1 MAQEFKIY
9 QYDLEEFRDI
19 LQEELSKNHKKSI
32 KVFLTNE
39 EVCELLKI
47 TIPTL
52 YSYIGKGYL
61 NQIKLSDS
69 VVRYDYDDVIDFIE
83 SRKLKAKR

>member
-1 MAQEFKIY
+1 MTQEFKFF

-19 LQEELSKNHKKSI
+19 IQEELSKNHKKSI
-32 KVFLTNE
+32 KLFLTNE

-47 TIPTL
+47 TTPTL
-52 YSYIGKGYL
+52 YSYINKGFFD
-61 NQIKLSDS
+61 QIKLSDS

-83 SRKLKAKR
+83 SRKLKAQR

>member
-1 MAQEFKIY
+1 MTQEFKFF
-9 QYDLEEFRDI
+9 QYDLEDFREI
-19 LQEELSKNHKKSI
+19 IQQELSKSFQQSKKLY
-32 KVFLTNE
+32 LTNE

-47 TIPTL
+47 TTPTL
-52 YSYIGKGYL
+52 YSYINKGYL